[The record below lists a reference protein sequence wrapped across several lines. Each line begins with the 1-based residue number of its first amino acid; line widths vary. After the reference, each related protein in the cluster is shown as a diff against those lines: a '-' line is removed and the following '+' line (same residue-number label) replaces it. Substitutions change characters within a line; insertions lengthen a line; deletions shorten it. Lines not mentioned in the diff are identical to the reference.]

1 MSDSLFL
8 RSVDRRAVLRSSILG
23 ALGLAAAPALAACGG
38 GAASGGSGGGGS
50 VSWAAWANPGEDERY
65 KQFAT
70 ELGKKIDAKVSFQAV
85 VGDYQA
91 KLLSQLAGGSAP
103 DAFYVGDADMAKMIE
118 AKQISDLTEY
128 LDGGKSPVKLEDF
141 PEDLYQWCKPA
152 DGSPGIFGIPV
163 DCNPSVIWFNKDVLA
178 AAGVSQDPSRLFEA
192 GSWTPDALEDLLGK
206 VRASGKKGLI
216 LANWWFNWCW
226 AATMLGGQL
235 TDESGKLVFADDP
248 KAQEGLAWLLEQF
261 KSGNITYAGSLPKG
275 QSGDALFLAGQLA
288 LNNVGRWALPTLKDV
303 KFGYDIAP
311 VPSPSGKDIVPVPV
325 ATAAIALN
333 AKAKNREK
341 ALELIGNYVSREGQ
355 KFRLSGGGNA
365 VPSIKGLDEVATEG
379 GVPAHGQWFNDVVAK
394 GYAIPRAFVGNPK
407 TATELPLLVDKLF
420 KDSSTTAASFSAAVT
435 RLVESPK

>member
-1 MSDSLFL
+1 MSDSLFS
-8 RSVDRRAVLRSSILG
+8 RSVDRRAVLRTGMLG
-23 ALGLAAAPALAACGG
+23 ALGLAATPALAACGG
-38 GAASGGSGGGGS
+38 GSASGGSGAGGS
-50 VSWAAWANPGEDERY
+50 VSWAAWANPGEGERY

-70 ELGKKIDAKVSFQAV
+70 ELGKKINAKVNFQAV

-91 KLLSQLAGGSAP
+91 KMLSQLAGGAAP
-103 DAFYVGDADMAKMIE
+103 DAFYVGDADMAKMID

-128 LDGGKSPVKLEDF
+128 LNGGKAPIKLEDF

-152 DGSPGIFGIPV
+152 DGSAGIFGIPV
-163 DCNPSVIWFNKDVLA
+163 DCNPSVLWFNKDVLS
-178 AAGVSQDPSRLFEA
+178 AAGVSQDPSQLFEA
-192 GSWTPDALEDLLGK
+192 GRWTPDALEDLLGK

-226 AATMLGGQL
+226 ATTMFGGQL
-235 TDESGKLVFADDP
+235 TDGSGKLVFADDP
-248 KAQEGLAWLLEQF
+248 KAQQGLEWLLAQF

-341 ALELIGNYVSREGQ
+341 ALELIGNYVSRDGQ

-365 VPSIKGLDEVATEG
+365 VPSIKGLDEIATEG
-379 GVPAHGQWFNDVVAK
+379 GVPVHGQWFNDVVAK
-394 GYAIPRAFVGNPK
+394 GYAIPRAFVGNSK

-420 KDSSTTAASFSAAVT
+420 KDSSTTAASFSSAVT
-435 RLVESPK
+435 RLVESTK